1 MADWMLTNAAPLR
14 LGIFALVLILLVTAE
29 WRRPFRAVPGSPLRW
44 ARHLA
49 VSALGTL
56 LLRFGLPMLAVGFG
70 AFVDE
75 HKVGP
80 LQIYDLPRW
89 LSVVLGV
96 IVLDLAIYAQH
107 RAFHASPLLWRL
119 HRMHHSDTA
128 IDASTGI
135 RFHPFEIVL
144 SMLVKIGIVVLFG
157 IPALAVLIFEIL
169 LNASSL
175 FTHAN
180 LALPAA
186 LERGLRRVL
195 VTPEMHR
202 IHHSVLRHE
211 TDSNY
216 GNFFAFWDRLFKS
229 YRAAPER
236 DPATMPIGI
245 ESFRSEPEQ
254 RLPALLV
261 QPFRRP

>member
-14 LGIFALVLILLVTAE
+14 LGVFALVLMVLATAE
-29 WRRPFRAVPGSPLRW
+29 WRRPFRGVAGSALRW
-44 ARHLA
+44 GRHLA

-56 LLRFGLPMLAVGFG
+56 MLRFGLPMLAVGFG

-75 HKVGP
+75 HKIGL
-80 LQIYDLPRW
+80 LQVYDLPRW
-89 LSVVLGV
+89 LPLVLGV

-107 RAFHASPLLWRL
+107 RAFHSSRLLWRL

-135 RFHPFEIVL
+135 RFHPLEIGL
-144 SMLVKIGIVVLFG
+144 SMLVKIGVVVLFG
-157 IPALAVLIFEIL
+157 IPALAVLVFEIL

-175 FTHAN
+175 FSHAN
-180 LALPAA
+180 LRLPPA
-186 LERGLRRVL
+186 LEPALRKLL

-216 GNFFAFWDRLFKS
+216 GNFFSFWDRLFLS
-229 YRAAPER
+229 YRTDPEG
-236 DPATMPIGI
+236 DPASMPIGI
-245 ESFRSEPEQ
+245 ETFRSEPEQ
-254 RLPALLV
+254 RVLALLV
-261 QPFRRP
+261 QPFRK